1 VAAPK
6 SATVFSTPDTA
17 IQRQLF
23 FFSSP
28 RSSGGNLTILT
39 DGLLARVAPQLLF
52 EDLSGKKGKAFP
64 LAYRGQKVIVSVT
77 EDMT

>member
-23 FFSSP
+23 FFLSP

-39 DGLLARVAPQLLF
+39 DGLLARLAPQLLF
-52 EDLSGKKGKAFP
+52 EDLSGKKGQSISPCLPRAE
-64 LAYRGQKVIVSVT
+64 VIVSVT